1 MGAAFAT
8 FAPLRGAMPGD
19 DDSCRRRRV
28 RGRPCLRR
36 PALASPSRRRH
47 GARDH
52 VGRRPPAGR
61 IPANARG
68 HARRRACARR
78 GASACVWTFDL
89 GNPASLRHGSLRLA
103 LRGRG
108 MGELSDSRGMR
119 AAPPEPGRGPRVLE
133 GRPCR
138 GARSRRAH
146 RGTRHVCSRRA
157 GRRARRCGNG
167 GGERERRRHRAAV
180 LPYDR
185 GCALGHGVQGGEHA
199 RQHGGLQKRALH
211 RLRLRLGAP
220 RRCGEL
226 DSLALIGLVHDRRV
240 PDRRARRA
248 RGGAHLAPRQ
258 ASPCEPQLGADRVIV
273 RGRARAAPGR
283 TRGVFR
289 QAR

>member
-36 PALASPSRRRH
+36 PALASPSRRRMG
-47 GARDH
+47 GAITWPKAACGAHSRQTS
-52 VGRRPPAGR
+52 AGT
-61 IPANARG
+61 
-68 HARRRACARR
+68 RAAGLVLAR
-78 GASACVWTFDL
+78 GASACVWAFDL
-89 GNPASLRHGSLRLA
+89 GNSASLRHGSLRLA

-157 GRRARRCGNG
+157 GRRARRRGNG
-167 GGERERRRHRAAV
+167 GGERERRRHRAAF

-185 GCALGHGVQGGEHA
+185 GCALGQW
-199 RQHGGLQKRALH
+199 
-211 RLRLRLGAP
+211 
-220 RRCGEL
+220 
-226 DSLALIGLVHDRRV
+226 
-240 PDRRARRA
+240 
-248 RGGAHLAPRQ
+248 
-258 ASPCEPQLGADRVIV
+258 
-273 RGRARAAPGR
+273 R
-283 TRGVFR
+283 TRR
-289 QAR
+289 